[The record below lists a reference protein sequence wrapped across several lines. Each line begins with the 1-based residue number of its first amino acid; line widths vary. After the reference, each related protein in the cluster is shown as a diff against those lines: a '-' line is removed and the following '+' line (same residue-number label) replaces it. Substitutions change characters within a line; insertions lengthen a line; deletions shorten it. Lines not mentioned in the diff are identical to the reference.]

1 MGSLQPIRASV
12 RQLVLKPP
20 EPSESRRQKTSA
32 NRPRAEKRKILSANP
47 LLECNRV
54 GKRPVVAFRATPAP
68 HAGDRRK
75 DMGKWTSKVCI
86 PFTMAKI
93 KYFDPGLRQEGVSLT
108 PHLSGK

>member
-20 EPSESRRQKTSA
+20 EPTESQRQKTPA
-32 NRPRAEKRKILSANP
+32 NRPRAEKRKILSASP

-75 DMGKWTSKVCI
+75 YMGKWMSKVCI

-93 KYFDPGLRQEGVSLT
+93 KYFDPGLRQEGVS
-108 PHLSGK
+108 

>member
-20 EPSESRRQKTSA
+20 EPSESQRQKTPTH
-32 NRPRAEKRKILSANP
+32 RPRAENRKILSTSP

-68 HAGDRRK
+68 HAGDWRK
-75 DMGKWTSKVCI
+75 DMGN
-86 PFTMAKI
+86 
-93 KYFDPGLRQEGVSLT
+93 GVWGMG
-108 PHLSGK
+108 SGEWGVGNDCVNCRVKNARRGG